1 MVLKYLIKNWVE
13 LQSNNLNS
21 DFVFALD
28 VILRLWLRHCF
39 CLDYVLTSR
48 LLSFYFYF
56 MVHLITILLFITIVV
71 NLTTT
76 IGWFIG
82 YQLQVD
88 NPTCKEDVQNVRKNK
103 LVLKV
108 ISLITTVLLITCL
121 ILFQIF
127 FV

>member
-1 MVLKYLIKNWVE
+1 MAKDKTNKKSLKLVISEFFFNIWSKVLNWYRV
-13 LQSNNLNS
+13 SK
-21 DFVFALD
+21 FGA
-28 VILRLWLRHCF
+28 
-39 CLDYVLTSR
+39 
-48 LLSFYFYF
+48 
-56 MVHLITILLFITIVV
+56 IVQQ
-71 NLTTT
+71 

-88 NPTCKEDVQNVRKNK
+88 NPSCKEDVQNVRKNK
-103 LVLKV
+103 LVLKI

>member
-1 MVLKYLIKNWVE
+1 
-13 LQSNNLNS
+13 
-21 DFVFALD
+21 
-28 VILRLWLRHCF
+28 
-39 CLDYVLTSR
+39 
-48 LLSFYFYF
+48 

-71 NLTTT
+71 NLVTT

-88 NPTCKEDVQNVRKNK
+88 NPACKEDVQNVRKNK
-103 LVLKV
+103 FVLKI

>member
-1 MVLKYLIKNWVE
+1 
-13 LQSNNLNS
+13 
-21 DFVFALD
+21 
-28 VILRLWLRHCF
+28 
-39 CLDYVLTSR
+39 
-48 LLSFYFYF
+48 
-56 MVHLITILLFITIVV
+56 MVHLITILLFIAIVV
-71 NLTTT
+71 NLVTT

-88 NPTCKEDVQNVRKNK
+88 NPACKEDVQNVRKNK

>member
-1 MVLKYLIKNWVE
+1 
-13 LQSNNLNS
+13 
-21 DFVFALD
+21 
-28 VILRLWLRHCF
+28 
-39 CLDYVLTSR
+39 
-48 LLSFYFYF
+48 

-71 NLTTT
+71 NLVTT

-88 NPTCKEDVQNVRKNK
+88 NPSCKEDVQNVRKNK

>member
-1 MVLKYLIKNWVE
+1 
-13 LQSNNLNS
+13 
-21 DFVFALD
+21 
-28 VILRLWLRHCF
+28 
-39 CLDYVLTSR
+39 
-48 LLSFYFYF
+48 

-71 NLTTT
+71 NLVTT

-88 NPTCKEDVQNVRKNK
+88 NPSCKEDIQNVRKNK

>member
-1 MVLKYLIKNWVE
+1 
-13 LQSNNLNS
+13 
-21 DFVFALD
+21 
-28 VILRLWLRHCF
+28 
-39 CLDYVLTSR
+39 
-48 LLSFYFYF
+48 

-71 NLTTT
+71 NLVTT

-88 NPTCKEDVQNVRKNK
+88 NPSCKEDVQNVRKNK
-103 LVLKV
+103 LVLKI
-108 ISLITTVLLITCL
+108 ISLSTTVLLITCL

>member
-1 MVLKYLIKNWVE
+1 
-13 LQSNNLNS
+13 
-21 DFVFALD
+21 
-28 VILRLWLRHCF
+28 
-39 CLDYVLTSR
+39 
-48 LLSFYFYF
+48 

-71 NLTTT
+71 NLVTT

-88 NPTCKEDVQNVRKNK
+88 NPSCKEDVQNVRKNK
-103 LVLKV
+103 LVLKI

>member
-1 MVLKYLIKNWVE
+1 
-13 LQSNNLNS
+13 
-21 DFVFALD
+21 
-28 VILRLWLRHCF
+28 
-39 CLDYVLTSR
+39 
-48 LLSFYFYF
+48 

-71 NLTTT
+71 NLVTT

-88 NPTCKEDVQNVRKNK
+88 NPSCKEDVQNVRKNK
-103 LVLKV
+103 LVLKM

>member
-1 MVLKYLIKNWVE
+1 
-13 LQSNNLNS
+13 
-21 DFVFALD
+21 
-28 VILRLWLRHCF
+28 
-39 CLDYVLTSR
+39 
-48 LLSFYFYF
+48 

-71 NLTTT
+71 NLVTT

-88 NPTCKEDVQNVRKNK
+88 NPACKEDVQNVRKNK

>member
-1 MVLKYLIKNWVE
+1 
-13 LQSNNLNS
+13 
-21 DFVFALD
+21 
-28 VILRLWLRHCF
+28 
-39 CLDYVLTSR
+39 
-48 LLSFYFYF
+48 

-71 NLTTT
+71 NLVTT

-88 NPTCKEDVQNVRKNK
+88 NPACKEDVQNVRKNK
-103 LVLKV
+103 LVLKI

>member
-1 MVLKYLIKNWVE
+1 
-13 LQSNNLNS
+13 
-21 DFVFALD
+21 
-28 VILRLWLRHCF
+28 
-39 CLDYVLTSR
+39 
-48 LLSFYFYF
+48 

-71 NLTTT
+71 NLVTT

-88 NPTCKEDVQNVRKNK
+88 NPACKEDVQNVKKNK
-103 LVLKV
+103 LVLKI

>member
-1 MVLKYLIKNWVE
+1 
-13 LQSNNLNS
+13 
-21 DFVFALD
+21 
-28 VILRLWLRHCF
+28 
-39 CLDYVLTSR
+39 
-48 LLSFYFYF
+48 

-71 NLTTT
+71 NLVTT

-82 YQLQVD
+82 YQLQID
-88 NPTCKEDVQNVRKNK
+88 NPSCKEDVQNVRKNK

>member
-1 MVLKYLIKNWVE
+1 
-13 LQSNNLNS
+13 
-21 DFVFALD
+21 
-28 VILRLWLRHCF
+28 
-39 CLDYVLTSR
+39 
-48 LLSFYFYF
+48 

-71 NLTTT
+71 NLVTT

-88 NPTCKEDVQNVRKNK
+88 NPSCKEDVQNVKKNK
-103 LVLKV
+103 LVLKMV
-108 ISLITTVLLITCL
+108 SLITTVLLITCL

>member
-1 MVLKYLIKNWVE
+1 ME
-13 LQSNNLNS
+13 
-21 DFVFALD
+21 
-28 VILRLWLRHCF
+28 
-39 CLDYVLTSR
+39 
-48 LLSFYFYF
+48 
-56 MVHLITILLFITIVV
+56 HLITILLFIAIVV
-71 NLTTT
+71 NLVTT

-88 NPTCKEDVQNVRKNK
+88 NPACKEDVQNVRKNK

>member
-1 MVLKYLIKNWVE
+1 ME
-13 LQSNNLNS
+13 
-21 DFVFALD
+21 
-28 VILRLWLRHCF
+28 
-39 CLDYVLTSR
+39 
-48 LLSFYFYF
+48 
-56 MVHLITILLFITIVV
+56 HLIIILLFIAIVI
-71 NLTTT
+71 NLVTT

-88 NPTCKEDVQNVRKNK
+88 NPSCKEDVQNVRKNK

>member
-1 MVLKYLIKNWVE
+1 
-13 LQSNNLNS
+13 
-21 DFVFALD
+21 
-28 VILRLWLRHCF
+28 
-39 CLDYVLTSR
+39 
-48 LLSFYFYF
+48 

-71 NLTTT
+71 NLVTT

-88 NPTCKEDVQNVRKNK
+88 NPACKEDVQNVRKNK
-103 LVLKV
+103 LVLKI
-108 ISLITTVLLITCL
+108 ISLITTVLLIICL

>member
-1 MVLKYLIKNWVE
+1 
-13 LQSNNLNS
+13 
-21 DFVFALD
+21 
-28 VILRLWLRHCF
+28 
-39 CLDYVLTSR
+39 
-48 LLSFYFYF
+48 
-56 MVHLITILLFITIVV
+56 MVHLITILLFIAIVV
-71 NLTTT
+71 NLVTT

-88 NPTCKEDVQNVRKNK
+88 NPSCKEDVQNVRKNK

>member
-1 MVLKYLIKNWVE
+1 MIKNWVE
-13 LQSNNLNS
+13 LQSNNKIS

-28 VILRLWLRHCF
+28 VILRLWPRHCF
-39 CLDYVLTSR
+39 CLGYVLTSR
-48 LLSFYFYF
+48 LLFFYFYF

-71 NLTTT
+71 NLVTT

-88 NPTCKEDVQNVRKNK
+88 NPSCKEDVQNVRKNK
-103 LVLKV
+103 LVLKM

>member
-1 MVLKYLIKNWVE
+1 
-13 LQSNNLNS
+13 
-21 DFVFALD
+21 
-28 VILRLWLRHCF
+28 
-39 CLDYVLTSR
+39 
-48 LLSFYFYF
+48 
-56 MVHLITILLFITIVV
+56 MVHLITILLFISIVV
-71 NLTTT
+71 NLVTT

-88 NPTCKEDVQNVRKNK
+88 NPSCKEDVQNVKKNK

>member
-1 MVLKYLIKNWVE
+1 
-13 LQSNNLNS
+13 
-21 DFVFALD
+21 
-28 VILRLWLRHCF
+28 
-39 CLDYVLTSR
+39 
-48 LLSFYFYF
+48 

-71 NLTTT
+71 NLVTT

-88 NPTCKEDVQNVRKNK
+88 NPSCKEDVQNVKKNK